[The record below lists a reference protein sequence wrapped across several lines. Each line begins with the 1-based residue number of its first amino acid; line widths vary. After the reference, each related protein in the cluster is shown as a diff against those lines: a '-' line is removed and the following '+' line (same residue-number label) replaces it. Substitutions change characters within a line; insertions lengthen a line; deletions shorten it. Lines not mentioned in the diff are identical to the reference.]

1 MRSFRCACGNVVY
14 FENTRCLRCGGDL
27 AFDPARMAMR
37 LVEAADR
44 LCVHRAAL
52 GTCNW
57 IVSSAEDLACASCAL
72 NETVPDLADPRRLV
86 LYASVEKAKRRLL
99 FTLLSLG
106 LPIEG
111 RDVRPDGLAFRILAD
126 QRLDGMAVEAPE
138 DAVMTGHAEGRI
150 TINLMEADAQLR
162 EQARAALNE
171 PYRTLLGHF
180 RHESGHYYWK
190 RLLSREGLAA
200 FRARF
205 GDERQP
211 YAESLR
217 TYYGAGPPQD
227 WPNAHVCAYAASH
240 PLEDFAESW
249 AHYLH
254 MVDTLQTAATS
265 NLAVAGR
272 ALGNSVSAA
281 GEDAGAAA
289 DFDVMV
295 ADWGVLAEAMNNLNR
310 SMGLDDAYPFALS
323 GAVIEKLRF
332 VHDLVRSEVP
342 A

>member
-1 MRSFRCACGNVVY
+1 MRSFRCACGNAVY
-14 FENTRCLRCGGDL
+14 FENTRCLGCGGAL

-37 LVEAADR
+37 VVQAADR
-44 LCVHRAAL
+44 PCAHRAAF

-57 IVSSAEDLACASCAL
+57 LVSAAQDATCASCAL
-72 NETVPDLADPRRLV
+72 NEYVPDLDDPRRLA
-86 LYASVEKAKRRLL
+86 LYAVVEKAKRRLL
-99 FTLLSLG
+99 FTLYSLG
-106 LPIEG
+106 LPVEG
-111 RDVRPDGLAFRILAD
+111 RGVRPDGLAFRILAD
-126 QRLDGMAVEAPE
+126 PRLDGMAVEAPE
-138 DAVMTGHAEGRI
+138 DAVLTGHAEGRI

-180 RHESGHYYWK
+180 RHESGHYYWR
-190 RLLSREGLAA
+190 RLLCGEDPTA

-211 YAESLR
+211 YDESLLA
-217 TYYGAGPPQD
+217 YYDAGPPED
-227 WPNAHVCAYAASH
+227 WQSAYVCAYAASH

-254 MVDTLQTAATS
+254 MVDTLETAATS

-272 ALGNSVSAA
+272 AFKNPIGQPT
-281 GEDAGAAA
+281 GAA

-295 ADWGVLAEAMNNLNR
+295 SDWRVLAEAMNNLNR
-310 SMGLDDAYPFALS
+310 SMGLDDAYPFALP

-332 VHDLVRSEVP
+332 VHELVHGEAP
-342 A
+342 P

>member
-1 MRSFRCACGNVVY
+1 MVY
-14 FENTRCLRCGGDL
+14 FENTRCLRCGGVL
-27 AFDPARMAMR
+27 AFDPERLAMR
-37 LVEAADR
+37 LAEEADR

-57 IVSSAEDLACASCAL
+57 LVCSAEDAACASCAL
-72 NETVPDLADPRRLV
+72 NETVPDLADPRRLA

-99 FTLLSLG
+99 FTLLSLR
-106 LPIEG
+106 LPVEG
-111 RDVRPDGLAFRILAD
+111 RGVRSDGLAFRILAD

-138 DAVMTGHAEGRI
+138 NAVLTGHAEGRI

-190 RLLSREGLAA
+190 RLLGEDLAA

-205 GDERQP
+205 GDERRP
-211 YAESLR
+211 YGDSLHA
-217 TYYGAGPPQD
+217 YYGAGPPQD
-227 WPNAHVCAYAASH
+227 WRSAYVCAYAASH

-254 MVDTLQTAATS
+254 MVDTLQTAATA
-265 NLAVAGR
+265 NLAIAGR
-272 ALGNSVSAA
+272 ALCNPIRTP

-310 SMGLDDAYPFALS
+310 SMGLDDAYPFALPE
-323 GAVIEKLRF
+323 AVIEKLRF
-332 VHDLVRSEVP
+332 VHELVHAEAP